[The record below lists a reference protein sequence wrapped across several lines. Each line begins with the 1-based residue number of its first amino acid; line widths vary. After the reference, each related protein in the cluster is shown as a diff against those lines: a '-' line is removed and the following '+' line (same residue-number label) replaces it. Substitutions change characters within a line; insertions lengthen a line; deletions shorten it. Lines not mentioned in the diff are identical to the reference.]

1 MINDINNGDSASD
14 IRAKFNELIKIVNDY
29 SSSQYMDDYTP
40 PAGGGDDYTPPAGND
55 FFTVWDNDMYSPMGT
70 MSAMDACSAIGMSNS
85 HDMYITKD
93 PMNMAGA
100 SVPESGDT
108 LYTDSGLMMYA
119 PEGMYFGYEDTA
131 MMQNKTIYVGPNGMI
146 SSVDNCI

>member
-29 SSSQYMDDYTP
+29 SSSQYMDYG
-40 PAGGGDDYTPPAGND
+40 GGGDPAPSGD
-55 FFTVWDNDMYSPMGT
+55 FFTVWDNDYMTTTGVAS
-70 MSAMDACSAIGMSNS
+70 SMDACSAIGMSAS

-93 PMNMAGA
+93 PMNMAGT

-119 PEGMYFGYEDTA
+119 PEGMYFGWEDTA
-131 MMQNKTIYVGPNGMI
+131 MMQNYSIYVGPNGMI
-146 SSVDNCI
+146 TSIDAC

>member
-29 SSSQYMDDYTP
+29 SSSQYMDMGEP
-40 PAGGGDDYTPPAGND
+40 GGDPAPSGD
-55 FFTVWDNDMYSPMGT
+55 FFTVWDNDYMATTGVAS
-70 MSAMDACSAIGMSNS
+70 SMDACSAIGMSAS
-85 HDMYITKD
+85 HDMYIQKD
-93 PMNMAGA
+93 PMNMAGT

-119 PEGMYFGYEDTA
+119 PENMYFGYEDTA
-131 MMQNKTIYVGPNGMI
+131 MMQNYSIYVGPNGMI
-146 SSVDNCI
+146 TSIDAC

>member
-1 MINDINNGDSASD
+1 MINEIFNGDSASD
-14 IRAKFNELIKIVNDY
+14 IRAKLNELINIVNDY
-29 SSSQYMDDYTP
+29 SSSQYMDYGDG
-40 PAGGGDDYTPPAGND
+40 GGGDPAPSGD
-55 FFTVWDNDMYSPMGT
+55 FFTVWDNDMYSAVGT

-93 PMNMAGA
+93 PMNMAGT

-131 MMQNKTIYVGPNGMI
+131 MMQNYSIYIGPNGMI
-146 SSVDNCI
+146 TSIDPC